1 MGVCDESNGEQEDEA
16 EEEGKKKVN
25 INGKSTSSWIM
36 IDSTEWKWL
45 RLIVCVNGNT

>member
-1 MGVCDESNGEQEDEA
+1 MCVCDESKGEQEDEA
-16 EEEGKKKVN
+16 EEEGKKVN

-45 RLIVCVNGNT
+45 RLIACVNGNT